1 MAATMGETTEP
12 SLLTPAPAD
21 NLPVYTVAEISGA
34 LKRTIEDRF
43 GAVRVRGEV
52 SGLHAAASGH
62 LYMSLKDAEAVLD
75 AVCWRSAAA
84 RLAFAPEDG
93 LEVVCR
99 GRLTTYAG
107 RSKYQLV
114 IETLEPAGIGAWMA
128 LLETRRKALAGEG
141 LFAAERKQALPFLPE
156 VIGVVTSESG
166 AVIRDILHRL
176 RDRFPRR
183 VLLWPVRVQGEGAAA
198 EVAAAIAGFNRL
210 AVGGRPPRPEVLIVA
225 RGGGSIED
233 LWAFNEEAVV
243 RAAAHSAIPLIA
255 AIGHESDTTLI
266 DLVADL
272 RAPTPSAAAEMAV
285 PVRAEL
291 RVAIAEAARRLGAA
305 AARRMEGHRG
315 ELRAARRG
323 LRDPREVLRAAAE
336 RLGEASARLR
346 RALAVALHARG
357 ASLREVA
364 AVLRPRLIARELDR
378 QGRDQGELAR
388 RLGTAFRRG
397 LGDTKTRLRAQAAL
411 LDAYSY
417 HQVLRRGY
425 AVVRDDREALV
436 SGVGAVRPG
445 QALRI
450 EFRDGFAEATA
461 RGAPRARKRTAAKA
475 GDEDEQQ
482 EMFQTGKGA

>member
-1 MAATMGETTEP
+1 MGEMTEP
-12 SLLTPAPAD
+12 DLLAPAPAD
-21 NLPVYTVAEISGA
+21 NLPVYTVGEISAA
-34 LKRTIEDRF
+34 LKHTIEERF

-75 AVCWRSAAA
+75 AVCWRTTAA
-84 RLAFAPEDG
+84 RLGFAPEDG

-114 IETLEPAGIGAWMA
+114 IEMLEPAGIGAWMA
-128 LLETRRKALAGEG
+128 LLETRRKALAAEG
-141 LFAAERKQALPFLPE
+141 LFAAERKRALPFLPE

-166 AVIRDILHRL
+166 VVIRDIRHRL
-176 RDRFPRR
+176 ADRFPRH

-210 AVGGRPPRPEVLIVA
+210 EAGGRPPRPEVLIVA

-233 LWAFNEEAVV
+233 LWAFNEEVVV
-243 RAAAHSAIPLIA
+243 RAAAASAIPLIA

-266 DLVADL
+266 DLVADV

-291 RVAIAEAARRLGAA
+291 TAAIGEAGRRLGAIM
-305 AARRMEGHRG
+305 ARRMESHRG
-315 ELRAARRG
+315 ELRAAGRG
-323 LRDPREVLRAAAE
+323 LRDPREVLRVAAE
-336 RLGEASARLR
+336 RLDEISVRLR
-346 RALAVALHARG
+346 RALAAAVQSRG
-357 ASLREVA
+357 AWLREVA
-364 AVLRPRLIARELDR
+364 AVLRPGLIARELAGQR
-378 QGRDQGELAR
+378 RAQGELAR
-388 RLGTAFRRG
+388 RLSAALGRG
-397 LGDTKTRLRAQAAL
+397 LRETDSRLRAQSKL
-411 LDAYSY
+411 LESYSY

-425 AVVRDDREALV
+425 AVVRDEQARLV
-436 SGVGAVRPG
+436 SGVGGVRPG
-445 QALRI
+445 LGLRI

-461 RGAPRARKRTAAKA
+461 RGAPHRRTRRARGA
-475 GDEDEQQ
+475 GDEDDQQ
-482 EMFQTGKGA
+482 EMF

>member
-1 MAATMGETTEP
+1 MALAMGETIEP
-12 SLLTPAPAD
+12 SLLAPAPAD
-21 NLPVYTVAEISGA
+21 NLPVYTVGEISGA

-62 LYMSLKDAEAVLD
+62 LYMSLKDADAVLD

-84 RLAFAPEDG
+84 RLGFSPEDG

-128 LLETRRKALAGEG
+128 LLETRRKALAAEG
-141 LFAAERKQALPFLPE
+141 LFAAERKRALPFLPE

-166 AVIRDILHRL
+166 AVIRDIRHRL

-198 EVAAAIAGFNRL
+198 EVADAIAGFNRL
-210 AVGGRPPRPEVLIVA
+210 EVGGRPPRPEVLIVA

-243 RAAAHSAIPLIA
+243 RAAAVSEIPLIA

-266 DLVADL
+266 DLVADV

-291 RVAIAEAARRLGAA
+291 AAMIGEAGRRLHATMG
-305 AARRMEGHRG
+305 RRMAAHHEGMH
-315 ELRAARRG
+315 AARRG
-323 LRDPREVLRAAAE
+323 LRDPREVLRMAAE
-336 RLGEASARLR
+336 RLNEVSERLR
-346 RALAVALHARG
+346 RALGSAVQARR
-357 ASLREVA
+357 AWLREA
-364 AVLRPRLIARELDR
+364 AAILRPGLIAREVAGHR
-378 QGRDQGELAR
+378 RGQAELAR
-388 RLGTAFRRG
+388 RLGAAVERSMR
-397 LGDTKTRLRAQAAL
+397 DTDSWLRAQSKL
-411 LDAYSY
+411 LESYSY

-425 AVVRDDREALV
+425 AVVRDDRENLV
-436 SGVGAVRPG
+436 GGVDGVRPG
-445 QALRI
+445 LGLRI

-461 RGAPRARKRTAAKA
+461 RGAPWRRTRRASRTRDK
-475 GDEDEQQ
+475 DDQQ
-482 EMFQTGKGA
+482 EMF

>member
-1 MAATMGETTEP
+1 MAETTEP
-12 SLLTPAPAD
+12 DLLAAAPTD
-21 NLPVYTVAEISGA
+21 NLPVYTVGEISGA

-62 LYMSLKDAEAVLD
+62 LYMSLKDADAVLD
-75 AVCWRSAAA
+75 AVCWRTAAA
-84 RLAFAPEDG
+84 RLSFAPEDG

-128 LLETRRKALAGEG
+128 LLETRRKALAAEG
-141 LFAAERKQALPFLPE
+141 LFAAERKQGLPYLPD

-166 AVIRDILHRL
+166 AVIRDIRHRL
-176 RDRFPRR
+176 RDRFPRH

-198 EVAAAIAGFNRL
+198 EVAAAIEGFNRL
-210 AVGGRPPRPEVLIVA
+210 AVGGQPPRPDVLIVA

-233 LWAFNEEAVV
+233 LWAFNEEIVV
-243 RAAAHSAIPLIA
+243 RAAGASAIPLIA

-266 DLVADL
+266 DLVADV

-291 RVAIAEAARRLGAA
+291 AAAIGEAGRRLGNTMV
-305 AARRMEGHRG
+305 RRMAAHVEGV
-315 ELRAARRG
+315 RAARRG
-323 LRDPREVLRAAAE
+323 LRDPRELLRIAAE
-336 RLGEASARLR
+336 RLDELSERLR
-346 RALAVALHARG
+346 RALG
-357 ASLREVA
+357 AGVQTRTAWLREVA
-364 AVLRPRLIARELDR
+364 AILRPGLIAREVAGHR
-378 QGRDQGELAR
+378 RGQGELAR
-388 RLGTAFRRG
+388 RLV
-397 LGDTKTRLRAQAAL
+397 AAL
-411 LDAYSY
+411 GRGMRETDSWLRGQSKLLESYSY

-425 AVVRDDREALV
+425 AVVRDDQAKLV
-436 SGVGAVRPG
+436 GGVDGVRPG
-445 QALRI
+445 LGLRI

-461 RGAPRARKRTAAKA
+461 RGAPRRRTRRTSKAR
-475 GDEDEQQ
+475 DEDDQQ
-482 EMFQTGKGA
+482 EMF